1 MLRQL
6 PFIRPDFNNVRADI
20 YPLRLWTVAVFL
32 FGVLPIARK
41 RNAGRILIGDEY
53 DTTLRTKFEGITHY
67 NALYD
72 QSKYFDNTLTRYYL
86 KKGWNI
92 NQFSALR
99 SLSEL
104 LIMKILVERYPDLQR
119 HQVSCHAAHEKDGRI
134 YPCGNCEKCRRIVG
148 MLMVLGADPRNCGYT
163 SEQIE
168 KGLKALSKQGVK
180 QIGSDAA
187 HLYYLL
193 VQKNLIEK
201 NDHTKKLA
209 KQHDYILKLRFDHER
224 SMFSDLPSDIRVE
237 LFSLFLKHSA
247 GSVFYTDRKWKDFNL
262 FEHDL
267 FMEPYLFDVI

>member
-1 MLRQL
+1 M
-6 PFIRPDFNNVRADI
+6 
-20 YPLRLWTVAVFL
+20 
-32 FGVLPIARK
+32 PIARK